1 MTIYLFL
8 YVATAASLG
17 LWFLYRTQEDKER
30 GLQRLFFLFFFAYLG
45 VVALAEARFGT
56 KLWVL
61 FRDLSVLALLGGLF
75 QAATHKRSWFIG
87 ASVAA
92 GALLLWFVPNQMSGS
107 LSPADAPQHSYDP
120 DGELLIELAE
130 GSSVEALATPAYKYS
145 LTFAPAFQVGDPA
158 ATELDDYYTINI
170 PESHLSDLEAI
181 LRDLQAVPEVDWVEP
196 NERISLHPLPA
207 PPAGKVARRF
217 GVNDPDV
224 GRLWGFEA
232 MKVHQLYPLLNAQR
246 NPPAKTALI
255 VILDTGVDAKH
266 EDLSGNYHSLNASDD
281 NDPRGHGT
289 HCAGIAAAVSNNG
302 VGIAS
307 FSVGEKSY
315 VKVSSIKVLN
325 AAGMGTQ
332 KSIING
338 MVKAAD
344 AGADV
349 ISMSLGGLSSQ
360 SRERAYRKAVE
371 YAQGKGAIVV
381 AAAGNANRN
390 AKNYVPAAVPGVI
403 SVSAIDSTLNRAAF
417 SNYVTDL
424 KMGLAAPGV
433 GIYSTIPGDR
443 YDTYNGTSMATPY
456 VSGLIGLLKSLRPSL
471 TAAEA
476 YQILRETGIRT
487 RQPQETGPLIQPAE
501 AVARLL
507 PASES

>member
-1 MTIYLFL
+1 MLYPILYIATI
-8 YVATAASLG
+8 ASLA
-17 LWFLYRTQEDKER
+17 LWFLYRSDEERER
-30 GLQRLFFLFFFAYLG
+30 GLQRLFFLLFFAYLG
-45 VVALAEARFGT
+45 VVLLAEARFGT

-75 QAATHKRSWFIG
+75 QAAVHKRSWFIG

-92 GALLLWFVPNQMSGS
+92 GALLLWFVPSQMSGS
-107 LSPADAPQHSYDP
+107 LSPAAAPQYSYDP
-120 DGELLIELAE
+120 DGELLVELAE
-130 GSSVEALATPAYKYS
+130 GSTPEVMATPAFKYD

-158 ATELDDYYTINI
+158 STELDDYYTINI

-181 LRDLQAVPEVDWVEP
+181 LRDLQAIPEVDWVEP
-196 NERISLHPLPA
+196 NERISLQPLPA
-207 PPAGKVARRF
+207 TPAGKVQRRF
-217 GVNDPDV
+217 GVNDPEV
-224 GRLWGFEA
+224 SRLWGFEA
-232 MKVHQLYPLLNAQR
+232 MNVHKLYPLLNAQKA
-246 NPPAKTALI
+246 PPVTTALI

-266 EDLSGNYHSLNASDD
+266 EDLSGNYYSLNASDD

-332 KSIING
+332 RSIING

-344 AGADV
+344 AGAAV

-360 SRERAYRKAVE
+360 SKERAYRKAVE

-390 AKNYVPAAVPGVI
+390 ARNYVPAAVSGVI

-456 VSGLIGLLKSLRPSL
+456 VSGLIGLLKSLRPEL
-471 TAAEA
+471 TAADV
-476 YQILRETGIRT
+476 YDILKATGT
-487 RQPQETGPLIQPAE
+487 STKQPQETGPLIQPAK
-501 AVARLL
+501 AVTHLL
-507 PASES
+507 QALES